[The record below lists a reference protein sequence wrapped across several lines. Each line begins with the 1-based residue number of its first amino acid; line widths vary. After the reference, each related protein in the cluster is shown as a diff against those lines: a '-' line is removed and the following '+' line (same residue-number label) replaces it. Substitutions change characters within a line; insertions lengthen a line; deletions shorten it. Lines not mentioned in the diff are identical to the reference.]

1 MKIEIKMPFFRRSND
16 RGKDKDDASPSPS
29 VLCQWNAAPGDLVEA
44 GEILF
49 EAETAKVVSQVEASA
64 RIRILSLLAEEG
76 DEVLP
81 GAVVAVAETVDD
93 QPSDDR
99 PCDDRPSAG
108 PSPEP
113 EA

>member
-16 RGKDKDDASPSPS
+16 RGKDDAPPSPS

-99 PCDDRPSAG
+99 PCAGQPSAG